1 MQFVGDGVLETKKK
15 KKVKA
20 RRSKSTVAFKKR
32 FNKRKRAKEE
42 VMLAVSTLFL
52 IRIILLQE

>member
-1 MQFVGDGVLETKKK
+1 MQFVGDGVLETKKM

-20 RRSKSTVAFKKR
+20 NRRSKATVAFKKR

-42 VMLAVSTLFL
+42 IMLAVSTLFL
-52 IRIILLQE
+52 ISI